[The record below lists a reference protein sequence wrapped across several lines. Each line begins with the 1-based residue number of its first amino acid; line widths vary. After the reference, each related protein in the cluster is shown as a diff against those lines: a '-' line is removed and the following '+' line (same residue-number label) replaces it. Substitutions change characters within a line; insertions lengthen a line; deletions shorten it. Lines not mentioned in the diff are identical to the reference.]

1 VLGVVGETESDSLH
15 PTGDGDL
22 ERLAR
27 ATTEWVVRS
36 TTEWPAS
43 ETTQA
48 ATAESD
54 ERSQHPTPNSLPPGV
69 VVKATNLTKTYGKQT
84 AVNGIDFDVR
94 QGETFGL
101 LGPNGAGKSTTMR
114 MIACRSP
121 LTSGELLVE
130 GLDVRTQGRQIR
142 SLIGVV
148 PQDNNLDPDLN
159 VIKNLIFYASYYRI
173 PKKQAAARA
182 DELLQFIGM
191 SERADAK
198 VDHLSGGMK
207 RRLMIA
213 RALLHE
219 PRLLVLDEPT
229 TGLDPQVRQEIWQ
242 KLEELRRVSGVTI
255 LLSTHYMDEAEKLCE
270 RLVVIDRGQILAT
283 GTPRDLVLS
292 RVSRYALEVRDVG
305 DLPLRSTSTGI
316 NAVTRNSAHIYF
328 AAEAEMLTPL
338 IHEYEGR
345 RPMIR
350 LSNLED
356 VFLQLVS
363 DESGESGVSEAR
375 P

>member
-1 VLGVVGETESDSLH
+1 MDASVESLH
-15 PTGDGDL
+15 PTPHTL
-22 ERLAR
+22 NPVVEAR
-27 ATTEWVVRS
+27 
-36 TTEWPAS
+36 
-43 ETTQA
+43 
-48 ATAESD
+48 
-54 ERSQHPTPNSLPPGV
+54 G
-69 VVKATNLTKTYGKQT
+69 LTKVYGKQP
-84 AVNGIDFDVR
+84 AVDAIDFSVKR
-94 QGETFGL
+94 SETFGL

-114 MIACRSP
+114 MIACRTP

-148 PQDNNLDPDLN
+148 PQENNLDPDLN
-159 VIKNLIFYASYYRI
+159 VIRNLIVYASYFRI
-173 PKKQAAARA
+173 PRTRAAQRA
-182 DELLQFIGM
+182 NELLHFIGL
-191 SERADAK
+191 SGRADARI
-198 VDHLSGGMK
+198 DHLSGGMK

-255 LLSTHYMDEAEKLCE
+255 LLSTHYMEEAEKLCE

-283 GTPRDLVLS
+283 GTPKDLVLS
-292 RVSRYALEVRDVG
+292 KVSRYALEVRDAG
-305 DLPLRSTSTGI
+305 DLPLHT
-316 NAVTRNSAHIYF
+316 TRNGVAAIARNNAHFYF
-328 AAEAEMLTPL
+328 AADAETLTPL
-338 IHEYEGR
+338 MKEYEGR
-345 RPMIR
+345 RRMIR

-363 DESGESGVSEAR
+363 DNESEPLR
-375 P
+375 

>member
-1 VLGVVGETESDSLH
+1 MDASVESLH
-15 PTGDGDL
+15 PTPHTL
-22 ERLAR
+22 NPVVEAR
-27 ATTEWVVRS
+27 
-36 TTEWPAS
+36 
-43 ETTQA
+43 
-48 ATAESD
+48 
-54 ERSQHPTPNSLPPGV
+54 G
-69 VVKATNLTKTYGKQT
+69 LTKVYGKQP
-84 AVNGIDFDVR
+84 AVDAIDFSVKR
-94 QGETFGL
+94 SETFGL

-114 MIACRSP
+114 MIACRTP

-148 PQDNNLDPDLN
+148 PQENNLDPDLN
-159 VIKNLIFYASYYRI
+159 VIRNLIVYASYFRI
-173 PKKQAAARA
+173 PRTRAAQRA
-182 DELLQFIGM
+182 NELLHFIGL
-191 SERADAK
+191 SGRADARI
-198 VDHLSGGMK
+198 DHLSGGMK

-255 LLSTHYMDEAEKLCE
+255 LLSTHYMEEAEKLCE

-283 GTPRDLVLS
+283 GTPKDLVLS
-292 RVSRYALEVRDVG
+292 KVSRYALEVRDAG
-305 DLPLRSTSTGI
+305 DLPLHT
-316 NAVTRNSAHIYF
+316 TRNGVAAIARNNAHFYF
-328 AAEAEMLTPL
+328 AADAETLTPL
-338 IHEYEGR
+338 MKEYEGR
-345 RPMIR
+345 RRMIR

-363 DESGESGVSEAR
+363 DNESEPPAVAGG
-375 P
+375 

>member
-1 VLGVVGETESDSLH
+1 MLETDRNMPDESVDLRVSPRGNTSLASDAA
-15 PTGDGDL
+15 P
-22 ERLAR
+22 
-27 ATTEWVVRS
+27 ATS
-36 TTEWPAS
+36 
-43 ETTQA
+43 
-48 ATAESD
+48 
-54 ERSQHPTPNSLPPGV
+54 
-69 VVKATNLTKTYGKQT
+69 VVKATSLTKNYGKQT
-84 AVNGIDFDVR
+84 AVNGIAFDVR
-94 QGETFGL
+94 RGETFGL

-121 LTSGELLVE
+121 LTSGELFVE

-142 SLIGVV
+142 ALIGVV

-159 VIKNLIFYASYYRI
+159 VLKNLIVYASYYGI
-173 PKKQAAARA
+173 PKKQAAERA

-191 SERADAK
+191 SERANAK
-198 VDHLSGGMK
+198 IDHLSGGMK

-283 GTPRDLVLS
+283 GTPRDLVLAK
-292 RVSRYALEVRDVG
+292 VSKYALEVRDVG
-305 DLPLRSTSTGI
+305 DLPLRATSNGI
-316 NAVTRNSAHIYF
+316 NAIARNSAHLYF

-338 IHEYEGR
+338 MKEYEGR
-345 RPMIR
+345 RRMIR

-356 VFLQLVS
+356 VFLQLVG
-363 DESGESGVSEAR
+363 DNELEQ
-375 P
+375 